1 MVWIPNSIH
10 SPAPNRARA
19 RIAVGSDLA
28 CVPSILRLVSLAKLS
43 GFMIS
48 ALPNHGE
55 MVIMNAGNEHENIRT
70 GLFRSIHAETVD
82 VQLPTLLSSYQL
94 FCSWPPIGQLKPC
107 TDFLFRKRLFCSRT
121 LSAIE
126 TKLCAPMQWP
136 QSNAGIWA
144 LLGRRFVF
152 GQYAS
157 QIQRQQLLKLSHNED
172 FAFGIC
178 FLIECHH
185 ASDYLERCVCSK

>member
-1 MVWIPNSIH
+1 MLRRFTGRMSEVSSNSC
-10 SPAPNRARA
+10 SMSA
-19 RIAVGSDLA
+19 LA
-28 CVPSILRLVSLAKLS
+28 CWHQQRS
-43 GFMIS
+43 GWE
-48 ALPNHGE
+48 LGE
-55 MVIMNAGNEHENIRT
+55 H
-70 GLFRSIHAETVD
+70 
-82 VQLPTLLSSYQL
+82 
-94 FCSWPPIGQLKPC
+94 
-107 TDFLFRKRLFCSRT
+107 

-126 TKLCAPMQWP
+126 TKLCAPMQWL

-152 GQYAS
+152 GQDAS

-185 ASDYLERCVCSK
+185 ASDYLERCLCSK